1 MVGVRLSLSAFLA
14 HLSLT
19 TAGFLACRRPAPSGT
34 GENGVLGRATLAEAL
49 RLLGLRRG
57 QIVLVHASLRSV
69 GEIAGGVATLY
80 DALRDVLGR
89 RGTLVVPAYTPG
101 NSDTSKSFHR
111 ATRHMTPEEKE
122 AYREQIPAFDPE
134 TTSSIECG
142 VLSEYVRTR
151 RRAVRSDHPQ
161 TSFAAVGPAARGI
174 TAGHRHDNHLGERS
188 PLRELERRGAMVLL
202 LGVSYDRCTAF
213 HLAEY
218 RYTPKPPTAVYG
230 CAMKGDGRR
239 TWISSEDVVLDDS
252 DFGECGAAMELTE
265 KVNLGRVGNADGR
278 LFPLPAAV
286 AFAQNWFAER
296 RGRTGE

>member
-1 MVGVRLSLSAFLA
+1 MVGVRLALSALLA

-19 TAGFLACRRPAPSGT
+19 TAGLTCRRRPAPPRVLEDGA
-34 GENGVLGRATLAEAL
+34 LGRATLAESL

-111 ATRHMTPEEKE
+111 ATRHMTAEEKE
-122 AYREQIPAFDPE
+122 AYLERIPAFDPE
-134 TTSSIECG
+134 KSSSAECG

-151 RRAVRSDHPQ
+151 RRAVRSGHPQ
-161 TSFAAVGPAARGI
+161 TSFAAVGPAARRLM
-174 TAGHRHDNHLGERS
+174 AGHPHDDHLGERS

-202 LGVSYDRCTAF
+202 LGVSYDKCTAF

-218 RYTPKPPTAVYG
+218 RYAPDPPTAVYG
-230 CAMKGDGRR
+230 CAMKVDGRR
-239 TWISSEDVVLDDS
+239 TWISYTDVVLDDS

-265 KVNLGRVGNADGR
+265 KVNLGRVGNADSR
-278 LFPLPAAV
+278 FFPLPAAV

-296 RGRTGE
+296 RGGTRE

>member
-1 MVGVRLSLSAFLA
+1 M
-14 HLSLT
+14 
-19 TAGFLACRRPAPSGT
+19 
-34 GENGVLGRATLAEAL
+34 LGRATLAEAL

-230 CAMKGDGRR
+230 CAMKVDGRR
-239 TWISSEDVVLDDS
+239 TWISYEDVVLDDS